1 MKRIKVLVVEPHKAP
16 YVKELDDTIKAKP
29 KIISPWIKRV
39 SMPNYNLAFFS
50 ENKGANAP
58 FNRTL
63 YNSKGRPIGILTG
76 KIYLCLSSPDNNEY
90 YSLSDELIEKYQEV
104 FSLENGNKVFAFN

>member
-1 MKRIKVLVVEPHKAP
+1 ML
-16 YVKELDDTIKAKP
+16 
-29 KIISPWIKRV
+29 
-39 SMPNYNLAFFS
+39 NYNLAFFS

-63 YNSKGRPIGILTG
+63 YNSKGRPIGLLTG